1 MRFIVILMLLILPA
15 GTGFA
20 QKRKKGKEE
29 PAQQPVATEQ
39 QAPAQQTPAQQP
51 TQAQP
56 VDTIPSA
63 SQILTEHFLR
73 KYATAERWNDV
84 DLMKSALLD
93 IIVENPGYDSLIA
106 ELGYFYY
113 SEQKYASSLLIAQD
127 LLRRQP
133 KNISYLEMAAT
144 SAQQLGAAE
153 KALEHYESLYLI
165 NNNIRTLYQ
174 VAFIQYQLK
183 RYAECATSIDI
194 ILGKPELQA
203 EKATFQDAKGAS
215 KEYPMKVSV
224 LNLKGLMLADQGD
237 KAGAKKA
244 FMEAL
249 AISPDFML
257 AKANL
262 EKTK

>member
-1 MRFIVILMLLILPA
+1 MRFIVILMLLISTA
-15 GTGFA
+15 GFA
-20 QKRKKGKEE
+20 QKKKKGKEE
-29 PAQQPVATEQ
+29 PAQPAATQQQAAPQQQAPTEQ
-39 QAPAQQTPAQQP
+39 QPQ
-51 TQAQP
+51 QAQP
-56 VDTIPSA
+56 ADTIPSA
-63 SQILTEHFLR
+63 GQILTEHFLR
-73 KYATAERWNDV
+73 KYATAERWNDAE
-84 DLMKSALLD
+84 LMKSALLD

-113 SEQKYASSLLIAQD
+113 SDQKYASALLIAQD

-133 KNISYLEMAAT
+133 KNINYLEMAAT
-144 SAQQLGAAE
+144 SAQQLGAAD
-153 KALEHYESLYLI
+153 KALQHYESLYLI

-174 VAFIQYQLK
+174 VAFLQYQLK
-183 RYAECATSIDI
+183 RYAECTTSIDI
-194 ILGKPELQA
+194 IMGKPELA
-203 EKATFQDAKGAS
+203 TEKATFQDAKGLA

-224 LNLKGLMLADQGD
+224 LNLKGLLLLDQND

>member
-1 MRFIVILMLLILPA
+1 MRFIVILMLLISTA
-15 GTGFA
+15 GFA
-20 QKRKKGKEE
+20 QKKKKGKEE
-29 PAQQPVATEQ
+29 PAQQPPATEQ
-39 QAPAQQTPAQQP
+39 PAPQQTAPQQQQ
-51 TQAQP
+51 QAQP
-56 VDTIPSA
+56 ADTIPTA

-73 KYATAERWNDV
+73 KYATAERWNDAE
-84 DLMKSALLD
+84 LMKSALLD

-113 SEQKYASSLLIAQD
+113 SEQKYASSMLIATD

-133 KNISYLEMAAT
+133 KNINYLEMAAT
-144 SAQQLGAAE
+144 SAQQLGAGE
-153 KALEHYESLYLI
+153 KALENYESLYLI

-174 VAFIQYQLK
+174 VAFLQYQLK

-194 ILGKPELQA
+194 IMSKPELA
-203 EKATFQDAKGAS
+203 TEKATFQDAKGVA
-215 KEYPMKVSV
+215 KEYPMKASV
-224 LNLKGLMLADQGD
+224 LNLKGLLLLDQND

-244 FMEAL
+244 FTDAL
-249 AISPDFML
+249 AIAPDFML

>member
-1 MRFIVILMLLILPA
+1 MRFIVILMLLISTA
-15 GTGFA
+15 GFA
-20 QKRKKGKEE
+20 QKKKKGKEE
-29 PAQQPVATEQ
+29 PAQQPAATQQ
-39 QAPAQQTPAQQP
+39 QAPVQP
-51 TQAQP
+51 TQQQPSTQTQP

-84 DLMKSALLD
+84 ELMKSALLD

-113 SEQKYASSLLIAQD
+113 SEEKFASSLLIAQD

-133 KNISYLEMAAT
+133 KNVAYLEMAAT
-144 SAQQLGAAE
+144 SAQQLGAAD
-153 KALEHYESLYLI
+153 KALAHYESLYLI

-174 VAFIQYQLK
+174 IAFLQYQLK
-183 RYAECATSIDI
+183 RYAECATSVDI
-194 ILGKPELQA
+194 ILGKPELQT
-203 EKATFQDAKGAS
+203 EKATFQDSKGAS

-224 LNLKGLMLADQGD
+224 LNLKGLMLLDQGD

-244 FMEAL
+244 FTEAL

>member
-1 MRFIVILMLLILPA
+1 MRFIVILMLLISTVA
-15 GTGFA
+15 FA
-20 QKRKKGKEE
+20 QKKKKGKDE
-29 PAQQPVATEQ
+29 PAQQPAATQQ
-39 QAPAQQTPAQQP
+39 QAPQQQTPSQPQQ
-51 TQAQP
+51 QAQP

-73 KYATAERWNDV
+73 KYATAERWNDTQ
-84 DLMKSALLD
+84 LMKSALLD

-113 SEQKYASSLLIAQD
+113 AEQKYASSMLIATD

-133 KNISYLEMAAT
+133 KNQDYLEMAAT
-144 SAQQLGAAE
+144 SAQQLGAID
-153 KALEHYESLYLI
+153 KALESYESLYLI
-165 NNNIRTLYQ
+165 NNNVRTLYQ
-174 VAFIQYQLK
+174 VAFLQYQMK

-194 ILGKPELQA
+194 LMGRPELND

-215 KEYPMKVSV
+215 KQYPMKVSV
-224 LNLKGLMLADQGD
+224 LNLKGLLLLDQND
-237 KAGAKKA
+237 KVGAKKA
-244 FMEAL
+244 FTDAL

>member
-1 MRFIVILMLLILPA
+1 MRFIVILMLLILPV

-20 QKRKKGKEE
+20 QKKKKGKEE
-29 PAQQPVATEQ
+29 PAQQPAATQ
-39 QAPAQQTPAQQP
+39 PAPQQQTPPQDPKPQP
-51 TQAQP
+51 A
-56 VDTIPSA
+56 DTIPSA

-73 KYATAERWNDV
+73 KYATAERWNDTE
-84 DLMKSALLD
+84 LMKSSLLD

-113 SEQKYASSLLIAQD
+113 SEQKYASSMLIAQD

-133 KNISYLEMAAT
+133 KNIDYLEMAAT
-144 SAQQLGAAE
+144 SAQQLGAAD
-153 KALEHYESLYLI
+153 KALQNYETLYLI

-174 VAFIQYQLK
+174 VAFLQYQLK

-194 ILGKPELQA
+194 IMNNPGLEN

-215 KEYPMKVSV
+215 KQYPMKVSV
-224 LNLKGLMLADQGD
+224 LNLKGLMLLDQND

-244 FMEAL
+244 FTEAL

>member
-1 MRFIVILMLLILPA
+1 MRFIVILMLLVSTA
-15 GTGFA
+15 AFA
-20 QKRKKGKEE
+20 QKKKKGKEE
-29 PAQQPVATEQ
+29 PAQQPAATQQ
-39 QAPAQQTPAQQP
+39 QAPAQQQQP
-51 TQAQP
+51 APQQQAQP
-56 VDTIPSA
+56 QPQDTVPNA
-63 SQILTEHFLR
+63 SQILTEHYLR
-73 KYATAERWNDV
+73 KYATAERWNDT

-133 KNISYLEMAAT
+133 KNIDYLQMAAT
-144 SAQQLGAAE
+144 SAQQLGAGE

-165 NNNIRTLYQ
+165 NSDIRTLYQ

-194 ILGKPELQA
+194 ILSKPELA
-203 EKATFQDAKGAS
+203 KETATFQDAKGAQ
-215 KEYPMKVSV
+215 KAYPMKVSV
-224 LNLKGLMLADQGD
+224 LNLRGLLLLDQND

-244 FMEAL
+244 FTEAL